1 MKQQS
6 FFINMKK
13 ITDWLTWRANLDCNI
28 TIMKK
33 KKSEFHDW
41 NLSPKSSC
49 GFILNIIDTVN
60 YRDDPPASHELFP
73 PQQSN
78 HHSVI
83 IASFMPSLQT
93 RQRADVLVTV
103 SCCSSDSGCFTNDQT
118 EAGSY
123 ITGGG
128 GSLRRPR
135 PLPRFTPRCLCC
147 GRGRDTTPSGDITPT
162 LSGDTSGSCRRLRTR
177 GRPRAKKKTPQ
188 PCEANAHT

>member
-1 MKQQS
+1 MKQQG

-33 KKSEFHDW
+33 KSELHDW

-49 GFILNIIDTVN
+49 GFILKIINTVTTEMIH
-60 YRDDPPASHELFP
+60 P
-73 PQQSN
+73 
-78 HHSVI
+78 HHMSCFHHN
-83 IASFMPSLQT
+83 SQTTFMPSLQT
-93 RQRADVLVTV
+93 RQRADALFIV
-103 SCCSSDSGCFTNDQT
+103 SCCSSDSGCLTNDQT
-118 EAGSY
+118 KAGSY
-123 ITGGG
+123 ITAGG

-135 PLPRFTPRCLCC
+135 PLPRFTPGSLCC

-177 GRPRAKKKTPQ
+177 GRPRGKKTQ